1 MIQEVSV
8 SPLPVWES
16 FYVIVGSSSAGLTG
30 LMFVVITLIPR
41 ERLRAAGQTINAFAT
56 PNVVHFCAALLV
68 SAMLSAPWR
77 TMSYVGWLL
86 GLIGIA
92 GIVYDG
98 IVVRRARGQTE
109 YRPVLEDWV
118 WHMILPFFAYLTL
131 VVAAPILPR
140 ASTPALFAV
149 AAATVVLLFIGIHN
163 AWDTVTYV
171 AFEERESPTRTQQA
185 PAKSPGPDR

>member
-1 MIQEVSV
+1 MVQEVGV
-8 SPLPVWES
+8 SPLPAWES

-30 LMFVVITLIPR
+30 LMFVVITLIPQR
-41 ERLRAAGQTINAFAT
+41 RTRAENLTINTFAT

-68 SAMLSAPWR
+68 SATLSAPWR

-86 GLIGIA
+86 GLIGVA
-92 GIVYDG
+92 GIVYVG
-98 IVVRRARGQTE
+98 IVVRRARRQTE

-118 WHMILPFFAYLTL
+118 WHMILPFLAYLTL

-140 ASTPALFAV
+140 ASTPALFTI

-163 AWDTVTYV
+163 AWDTVTYM
-171 AFEERESPTRTQQA
+171 ALAELAARTQ
-185 PAKSPGPDR
+185 PKDTRSAKH

>member
-1 MIQEVSV
+1 MIQEVGA
-8 SPLPVWES
+8 SPLPAWES

-41 ERLRAAGQTINAFAT
+41 ERLRAANQTINAFAT

-171 AFEERESPTRTQQA
+171 AFEEREPPTRTLKA

>member
-1 MIQEVSV
+1 MLELGA
-8 SPLPVWES
+8 SPLPSWES

-30 LMFVVITLIPR
+30 LMFVVITLIPE
-41 ERLRAAGQTINAFAT
+41 ERLRAANQTINAFGT

-86 GLIGIA
+86 GLVGVA
-92 GIVYDG
+92 GIVYAG
-98 IVVRRARGQTE
+98 IVVRRVRRQTD

-118 WHMILPFFAYLTL
+118 WHMLLPFLAYLTL

-171 AFEERESPTRTQQA
+171 KFEEQKVPTRTQEKRSA
-185 PAKSPGPDR
+185 RTSH